1 MNKASPVPTNRP
13 PSTTET
19 RSELESR
26 IARLRAS
33 AVSLDDPEA
42 AAHQMDLILV
52 LEVQLLETP

>member
-1 MNKASPVPTNRP
+1 MNKASPVPTDRP
-13 PSTTET
+13 PWATET

-42 AAHQMDLILV
+42 AARQMDLILL
-52 LEVQLLETP
+52 LEVQLLENP